1 MDKKIKNKILIV
13 GGTGFIGYH
22 LAKKTVK
29 LGWDVTSF
37 SINKPKNHRR
47 IKQVKYKTGN
57 LYRKNSL
64 KKIDQNFDYI
74 VNLGGYVDHVNKN
87 KNLKSHFIGCKNLV
101 SIFSKKKIK
110 FFLQVG
116 SGAEYGNTKSPH
128 NEKTISL
135 PKSIYGR
142 PKFLATRFLMNE
154 YKKYNFPCAVVRL
167 YQVFGENQ
175 DSNRIIPFIIRSC
188 FLNKPFPCSDGKQY
202 RDFIDVDQ
210 VIDVFIKILKS
221 KNTLGK
227 IFNLGSGKIIKVKSL
242 IKLIK
247 FYVKK
252 GKPKYGK
259 IKMRKDEQI
268 KFFPNI
274 NKLKKTINWKPKNN
288 FKKKLLSTINFEKK
302 LSKNFNN

>member
-22 LAKKTVK
+22 LAKKTIK

-37 SINKPKNHRR
+37 SKNKPKNHRK
-47 IKQVKYKTGN
+47 IKRVKYKTGN
-57 LYRKNSL
+57 LYKKNSL

-74 VNLGGYVDHVNKN
+74 VNLGGYVDHVDKN

-110 FFLQVG
+110 LFLQVG

-128 NEKTISL
+128 NENSISI
-135 PKSIYGR
+135 PNSIYGR
-142 PKFLATRFLMNE
+142 PKFLATKFLMNK
-154 YKKYNFPCAVVRL
+154 YKKYNFPCSVVRL

-188 FLNKPFPCSDGKQY
+188 LLNKPFPCSDGNQY

-210 VIDVFIKILKS
+210 VVDIFIKILKS
-221 KNTLGK
+221 KKTLGE

-242 IKLIK
+242 IKLIN

-252 GKPKYGK
+252 GKPEFGK

-268 KFFPNI
+268 KFYPNI

-288 FKKKLLSTINFEKK
+288 FKKKLLSTINFEIK
-302 LSKNFNN
+302 LSKRLN